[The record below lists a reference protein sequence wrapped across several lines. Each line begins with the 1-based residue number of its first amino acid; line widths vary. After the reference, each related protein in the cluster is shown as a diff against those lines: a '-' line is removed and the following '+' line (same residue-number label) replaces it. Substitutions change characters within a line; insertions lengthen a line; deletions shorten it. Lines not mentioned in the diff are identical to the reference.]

1 MTKKVIKGKTK
12 SGFEYQ
18 ISKDRL
24 NNYELLE
31 VIGELDES
39 PLVLSKVVTMLLG
52 KEQTTQ
58 LKNHLRTEEG
68 IVPTDLMSEEIT
80 EIFQNQS
87 ETKNS

>member
-1 MTKKVIKGKTK
+1 M
-12 SGFEYQ
+12 
-18 ISKDRL
+18 